1 LNGTVVYQE
10 CVNWTFMAGPLIR
23 RFDLSEEM
31 LMTSLR
37 TCTAIVVSLGW
48 SVFGS
53 SQRPHRLTT
62 DSFQSDEAA
71 KTSTFTQSLPSLQG
85 DQLKITLVEVTY
97 APGSSSPP
105 HSHPCPVVGHVIEG
119 TVRMGVKGEPERTYG
134 VGESFYEQPN
144 GVHLV
149 SANASSSRPAK
160 FIAFFVCDRDTPLSV
175 GVPGAPG
182 RNRE

>member
-1 LNGTVVYQE
+1 
-10 CVNWTFMAGPLIR
+10 
-23 RFDLSEEM
+23 
-31 LMTSLR
+31 MTPLR
-37 TCTAIVVSLGW
+37 TCTAIVVSLGC

-53 SQRPHRLTT
+53 SPPPHLLITNGVQF
-62 DSFQSDEAA
+62 DAA
-71 KTSTFTQSLPSLQG
+71 VKTSTFTQNLPSLQG
-85 DQLKITLVEVTY
+85 DRLKATIVEVTY

-105 HSHPCPVVGHVIEG
+105 HRHPCPVVGHVVEG
-119 TVRMGVKGEPERTYG
+119 SVRMGVKGEPERTYG
-134 VGESFYEQPN
+134 VGESFYEEPN

-175 GVPGAPG
+175 GVPEARA